1 MRTFEQDARR
11 VKKKK
16 RERLTKIDDHL
27 ESSQVQRNERQ
38 GEIYYTYPG
47 KEWDDQKME
56 VAVVE
61 EVVVE
66 VEVEGLGQ

>member
-11 VKKKK
+11 IKKK

-56 VAVVE
+56 AVVE